1 MATSRTVVVA
11 VAAALGGMIVGW
23 IVGQSVAWSAVG
35 AVVGAGIAAM
45 ILFVGVRP
53 IVAVPVGIG
62 AGIGAYVG
70 GTIVGVICEPTGCA
84 AVEATAAAV
93 TGLGALIGIGLV
105 VALATRSFEEYHA
118 AVERGAD
125 PPVTACSPDEPE
137 PKTENS
143 D

>member
-1 MATSRTVVVA
+1 MSQSIPSAKTALVA
-11 VAAALGGMIVGW
+11 VAAALGGMIIGW
-23 IVGQSVAWSAVG
+23 LIGQSVAWSAVG

-70 GTIVGVICEPTGCA
+70 GTIVGVICDPKGCA
-84 AVEATAAAV
+84 AIEATAATV
-93 TGLGALIGIGLV
+93 TGLGALVGIGLV

-125 PPVTACSPDEPE
+125 PPLTACSPDEPE
-137 PKTENS
+137 PA